1 MHFDVIFRHQRG
13 AYVDAIAPGGRTPLH
28 EVSSGSNIHGLL
40 LRFVFSGHI
49 IGLHKHSGVALA
61 GDFDAVSNISSRKM

>member
-1 MHFDVIFRHQRG
+1 MYIEVISWHQRG

-28 EVSSGSNIHGLL
+28 EVRCGSNVHDLL
-40 LRFVFSGHI
+40 LHFFLSGHI

-61 GDFDAVSNISSRKM
+61 GVFDVLSNISSRKM